1 MDSILLNRPETPLTK
16 RGRPYMP
23 WLFGQMPTYIIL
35 WHLMKRLA
43 LPVSANDESGIANT
57 VSDCIRDSKLSCL
70 GERLSLREKEFTCVC
85 ISGKNGVRV
94 KCQRKQLGRG

>member
-1 MDSILLNRPETPLTK
+1 
-16 RGRPYMP
+16 MP
-23 WLFGQMPTYIIL
+23 WLFGQMSTWII
-35 WHLMKRLA
+35 HGHSMKLLA
-43 LPVSANDESGIANT
+43 LPVTTNDESGIANT